1 MSLQIISF
9 GSIKDITGGTNFTI
23 PLVADTDT
31 LLSALKE
38 QFPALAEKKFI
49 LAVNAKTISGNT
61 LLSAGDSIAI
71 LPPFSGG

>member
-9 GSIKDITGGTNFTI
+9 GSITDITGGTNFTI

-38 QFPALAEKKFI
+38 QFPVLAEKKFI
-49 LAVNAKTISGNT
+49 LAVNAVTVFGNT
-61 LLSAGDSIAI
+61 PLLAGDSIAI